1 MKPMRR
7 ILLEHLQSSRER
19 AALRFADQQV
29 NVFGHDHIAGDEES
43 VPLANSLERLFEDIA
58 GVRSGQE
65 SITMMTAEGYEV
77 ETFSL
82 LDALESP
89 WHAAIVDRS
98 SG

>member
-1 MKPMRR
+1 MRR